1 MNRPLVQTWRALRA
15 RPTTTTHA
23 RAYARRRVGYSIEE
37 LESEQVPLIK
47 QVQEIVHPS
56 QHTQLQKTRTIS
68 QTADSDSLGF
78 VLEAELHRRRKE
90 AFKQLHELY
99 DHIQG
104 GHRLKDREPEQ
115 TDHEQQKLSRTE
127 YGAFLEGFV
136 EMGDI
141 KGSVRVLRDMRES
154 GTQPVNTQYAMVM
167 RAAANAFRAPE
178 VFAVG
183 EEMQRAGVEDYS
195 GFFNSLLRCLGRSGQ
210 IEYAYAVYLEM
221 TERRVEPQGPG
232 SAALIVGLAQ
242 IGEVDISLQVMKAT
256 LGRGT
261 TLGQDV
267 FMGLLHEAGIH
278 MHHAA
283 YVFAFRQL
291 TDVFGAQLPEGDSL
305 AGLDVAARAGD
316 VALAGEIVERL
327 RQSNTPLEEK
337 HFEPLLAAVLA
348 RKQWMPA
355 MRVLNMMRQAGYGK
369 AAATLRPLERAVA
382 NAEEPEQLAETVFA
396 VVTDCR
402 NEQTLAVDHVT
413 LDALVS
419 GLAQSGCVEAAASRL
434 ATWYAQ
440 LGVVRS
446 TSSYECV
453 IEGCVARRNKTVA
466 ERMLMQLIDER
477 LQPSQ
482 RIYEAMIHIAL
493 LQPNYEDAFVYLEA
507 MKAHAMVPAW
517 RTLAAIVRRC
527 ARVRDVRAQTALKE
541 MRRLGLVVTP
551 VLASFAQNAGR
562 SPRNMGAL
570 KSSETE
576 PKDVSLNDLFDNDS
590 FRV

>member
-1 MNRPLVQTWRALRA
+1 MNRPLAQTWRAALRA
-15 RPTTTTHA
+15 RSTTTHV

-37 LESEQVPLIK
+37 LESEKVPLIK
-47 QVQEIVHPS
+47 QIQEIVHPS

-68 QTADSDSLGF
+68 QTAGKDESLGF
-78 VLEAELHRRRKE
+78 VLEAEQHRRRKE
-90 AFKQLHELY
+90 AFTQLHELY
-99 DHIQG
+99 DHIQS
-104 GHRLKDREPEQ
+104 GHRRKDQGQ
-115 TDHEQQKLSRTE
+115 TDQPQKLSRTE

-136 EMGDI
+136 EMGDT
-141 KGSVRVLRDMRES
+141 KGSVRILRDMRES
-154 GTQPVNTQYAMVM
+154 GTQPVDTQYAMVM
-167 RAAANAFRAPE
+167 RAAANAFRTPD

-183 EEMQRAGVEDYS
+183 EEMRRAGVEDYS

-210 IEYAYAVYLEM
+210 IEYAYSVYLEM

-232 SAALIVGLAQ
+232 SAALVVGLAQ
-242 IGEVDISLQVMKAT
+242 IGEVDTSLQVMKAT

-278 MHHAA
+278 MHHTA

-291 TDVFGAQLPEGDSL
+291 ADVFGAQLPEGDSL

-327 RQSNTPLEEK
+327 RMANTPLEEK

-355 MRVLNMMRQAGYGK
+355 MRVLHMMRQAGYGK

-382 NAEEPEQLAETVFA
+382 NAEEPEQLAETVFG
-396 VVTDCR
+396 VVADSR
-402 NEQTLAVDHVT
+402 DEQTLAVDHVT
-413 LDALVS
+413 LDALVA
-419 GLAQSGCVEAAASRL
+419 GLAQAGCVEAAASRL
-434 ATWYAQ
+434 NTWYTQ
-440 LGVVRS
+440 LGIVRS

-453 IEGCVARRNKTVA
+453 IEGCMARRNKTVA
-466 ERMLMQLIDER
+466 ERMLAQLIDER

-493 LQPNYEDAFVYLEA
+493 VQPNYEDAFVYLEA

-527 ARVRDVRAQTALKE
+527 ARVRDVRAQTALRE

-551 VLASFAQNAGR
+551 VLASYAQNAGR

-570 KSSETE
+570 KTSDE
-576 PKDVSLNDLFDNDS
+576 PKKEEPSLNDLFDNDS